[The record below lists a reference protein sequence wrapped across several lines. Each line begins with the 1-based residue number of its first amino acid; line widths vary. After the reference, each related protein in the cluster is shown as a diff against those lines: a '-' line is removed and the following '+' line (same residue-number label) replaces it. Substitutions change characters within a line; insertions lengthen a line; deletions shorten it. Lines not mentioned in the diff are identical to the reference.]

1 VGVIFGSDDCARVVL
16 PTDQDALDPIV
27 GHDLIKSG
35 TFLRIHLEH
44 ATNDISRF
52 SW

>member
-1 VGVIFGSDDCARVVL
+1 L